1 MKTPNAADSDIP
13 GFWLQGIKQIRR
25 GRADQLRCLS
35 TGKSQSERW
44 CAAGPRRE
52 AGPSMSTSRAHPSR
66 VSLRPHPRGRNWR
79 SPRRDRKYRPP
90 APGAAVSSA
99 RIGRGGRQSPGGR
112 GLAPGSGISGPH
124 AGEGPAGLSSSQRP
138 KATQQVPGPRR
149 PGPPAPSPHAGYPF
163 TPPSLPY
170 PGQHQIEDAA
180 VSGVK
185 QAADRTSSG
194 RAAEPPRALPRA
206 PAFAKRCSP
215 GSRVQPAR
223 AATEHRPFG

>member
-1 MKTPNAADSDIP
+1 MGVRTGSAAYRLGSLSPSGGVQLDHDERQAPPCPRPVHTPLGSASARILGAATGAP
-13 GFWLQGIKQIRR
+13 
-25 GRADQLRCLS
+25 RA
-35 TGKSQSERW
+35 
-44 CAAGPRRE
+44 PRR
-52 AGPSMSTSRAHPSR
+52 
-66 VSLRPHPRGRNWR
+66 N
-79 SPRRDRKYRPP
+79 RKYRPP